1 MYKHILLPT
10 DGSPVSRRAVEAGV
24 KLAAGLGARVTGV
37 FAVPPATPILF
48 RDKLPSGYATPQKN
62 EALLSRAAEAHL
74 EVIRKA
80 AKAAGVRCEVL
91 ALKSDYPAET
101 ILKAARQAK
110 CDLIVMAS
118 HGRSGIRGMLLGSE
132 TQKVLNTSPI
142 PVLVYRGKS

>member
-10 DGSPVSRRAVEAGV
+10 DGSAVSRRAVEAGV
-24 KLAAGLGARVTGV
+24 RLAAGLGARVTGL

-48 RDKLPSGYATPQKN
+48 RNKLPSGYASPEKN
-62 EALLSRAAEAHL
+62 EALLSRAAQAHL

-80 AKAAGVRCEVL
+80 ADAAGVPCQVL
-91 ALKSDYPAET
+91 AVKSDFPAET
-101 ILKAARQAK
+101 ILKAARQGK

-132 TQKVLNTSPI
+132 TQKVLNTSPV
-142 PVLVYRGKS
+142 PVLVYRQKS